1 MKRTLAII
9 FTLILALALVS
20 CGGSAKSDFTM
31 DTKALVNELHDAQL
45 FLDSLTP
52 ISESALNK
60 VVGINTEGVVDF
72 VYEMGTGVTGE
83 ELCVITC
90 DSEDTAKR
98 VFEEVKTH
106 RDDYIK
112 QYESYAP
119 DAIPRME
126 NAVLEQ
132 KGVYVVYVSAEA
144 NTMAQS
150 ICGKYLELS

>member
-1 MKRTLAII
+1 MKKTIAII
-9 FTLILALALVS
+9 FALIMAFALVS
-20 CGGSAKSDFTM
+20 CGESKPSFTM
-31 DTKALVNELHDAQL
+31 DTKALVDDLHKAQL
-45 FLDSLTP
+45 FLDTLTP

-60 VVGINTEGVVDF
+60 VIGIKTDHVVDF
-72 VYEMGTGVTGE
+72 TYEMGTGVTGE

-90 DSEDTAKR
+90 DSEDAAKE
-98 VFEEVKTH
+98 VFEQVKAH

-132 KGVYVVYVSAEA
+132 KGVYVVYVAAEA
-144 NTMAQS
+144 NTMAVS
-150 ICGKYLELS
+150 ICGEYLK